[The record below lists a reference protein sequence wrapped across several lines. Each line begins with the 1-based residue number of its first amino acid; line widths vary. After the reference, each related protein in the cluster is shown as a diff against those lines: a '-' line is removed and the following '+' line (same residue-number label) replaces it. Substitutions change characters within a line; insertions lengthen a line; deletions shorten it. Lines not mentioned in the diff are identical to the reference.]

1 MKQVGFKPGVKERGR
16 LLNLNIC
23 TKVDVAVVY
32 LVVLSGG
39 KCYFSVS
46 FVNVCTTCASM
57 LLLLLQ

>member
-16 LLNLNIC
+16 LLNWNIC
-23 TKVDVAVVY
+23 TEVDVAVVY
-32 LVVLSGG
+32 LVLSGG

-57 LLLLLQ
+57 LLLLQ